1 MADSASRSEPTGH
14 GWTARQCEVLDL
26 IARGK
31 TNPEIAAELGI
42 SLAGVKWHVSEV
54 LSILGV
60 DSREEAGAYW
70 RRRNAPL
77 ARGRRWL
84 AAFAW
89 AGAAK
94 AAAGAAAAVAVA
106 GAGLAV
112 AVSWQSGAAG
122 GPEAEAALNVA
133 TDPPA
138 GPVLAGE
145 MVTITSIPLEGGGEA
160 RLLGL
165 RTTSG
170 LCLALAH
177 TRFAGTE
184 WCLEEPAFQGGWW
197 YGRPS
202 VMHGATA
209 NSAEHVEV
217 DLHDGTSLVVPL
229 AIAPSELDTEAKFY
243 LFAVPRAEL
252 VGTVR
257 AVDRAGNV
265 LDSFTLFDPPGTPS
279 RREPPP
285 PLEDIDARWSG
296 RADPATGSV
305 PFRGGRRGATVAAEG
320 GTYRFQV
327 EHDGDARPRIMLW
340 CQTGIMPLTYE
351 DGPDPAGN
359 GIIVARIPR
368 GSAACFF
375 HTEGF
380 DGNLRVVG
388 LAGESEIGVTPGGW
402 KGDP

>member
-84 AAFAW
+84 AALACAGTVKAT
-89 AGAAK
+89 AGAAGV
-94 AAAGAAAAVAVA
+94 AAVA
-106 GAGLAV
+106 GAGLMVAGTWRDSAAV
-112 AVSWQSGAAG
+112 GHEPVASVTNTSVTPQ
-122 GPEAEAALNVA
+122 GPSS
-133 TDPPA
+133 PA
-138 GPVLAGE
+138 D
-145 MVTITSIPLEGGGEA
+145 MVTITSIPLEGGREA
-160 RLLGL
+160 RLLGMK
-165 RTTSG
+165 TTSG
-170 LCLALAH
+170 LCLALEQAQ
-177 TRFAGTE
+177 FAGTH
-184 WCLEEPAFQGGWW
+184 WCPQEPAFQGGWG
-197 YGRPS
+197 YSRPS

-209 NSAEHVEV
+209 NSADHVEV

-257 AVDRAGNV
+257 AVDGAGNV

-285 PLEDIDARWSG
+285 PLEEIDARWSG

-305 PFRGGRRGATVAAEG
+305 PFSGGRRGATVAAEG
-320 GTYRFQV
+320 GTYRFRV
-327 EHDGDARPRIMLW
+327 EHDGEAWPRIMLW

-359 GIIVARIPR
+359 GTIVARIPR
-368 GSAACFF
+368 GSVACFF

-380 DGNLRVVG
+380 DGNLRLVG
-388 LAGESEIGVTPGGW
+388 LARESEIGVTPGGW
-402 KGDP
+402 KEAP

>member
-84 AAFAW
+84 AALACAGTVKAT
-89 AGAAK
+89 AGAAGV
-94 AAAGAAAAVAVA
+94 AAVA
-106 GAGLAV
+106 GAGLMVAGTWRDSAAV
-112 AVSWQSGAAG
+112 GHEPVASVTNTSVTPQ
-122 GPEAEAALNVA
+122 GPIS
-133 TDPPA
+133 PA
-138 GPVLAGE
+138 D
-145 MVTITSIPLEGGGEA
+145 MVTITSIPLEGGREA
-160 RLLGL
+160 RLLGMK
-165 RTTSG
+165 TTGG

-184 WCLEEPAFQGGWW
+184 WCPEEPAFQGGWG

-209 NSAEHVEV
+209 NSADHVEV

-257 AVDRAGNV
+257 AVDGAGNV

-285 PLEDIDARWSG
+285 PLEEIDARWSG

-305 PFRGGRRGATVAAEG
+305 PFSGGRRGATVAAEG
-320 GTYRFQV
+320 GTYRFRV
-327 EHDGDARPRIMLW
+327 EHDGEAWPRIMLW

-359 GIIVARIPR
+359 GTIVARIPR
-368 GSAACFF
+368 GSVACFF

-380 DGNLRVVG
+380 DGNLRLVG
-388 LAGESEIGVTPGGW
+388 LARESEIGVTPGGW
-402 KGDP
+402 KEAP

>member
-1 MADSASRSEPTGH
+1 MADATSLSEGTNH
-14 GWTARQCEVLDL
+14 QWTPRQREVLDR

-70 RRRNAPL
+70 RRENAPR

-112 AVSWQSGAAG
+112 AAGWQSSAAG
-122 GPEAEAALNVA
+122 GPEAEPALNA
-133 TDPPA
+133 PTDLPA

-177 TRFAGTE
+177 TRFAGTQ
-184 WCLEEPAFQGGWW
+184 WCGEEPAFQGGWG
-197 YGRPS
+197 YSRPS

-209 NSAEHVEV
+209 NSADHVEV
-217 DLHDGTSLVVPL
+217 DLHDGTSLTVPL
-229 AIAPSELDTEAKFY
+229 ALAPPELDTEAKFY

-257 AVDRAGNV
+257 AVDGDGNV

-296 RADPATGSV
+296 RADPAAGSV

-320 GTYRFQV
+320 GTYRFLVQ
-327 EHDGDARPRIMLW
+327 HDGEARPQIMLW
-340 CQTGIMPLTYE
+340 CQTGIMPLAYE
-351 DGPDPAGN
+351 DGPDVSGN
-359 GIIVARIPR
+359 GTIVALIPR

-388 LAGESEIGVTPGGW
+388 LSAASEVGVSPEGW
-402 KGDP
+402 KGGP